1 MKVYLDTNVV
11 VSAFA
16 TRGLCADVPHVVLAE
31 HQLVVGEALLTEVRR
46 VLRQKI
52 GLPAN
57 AVAEIETLLRQQSV
71 VVRAAPSLN
80 IRIRDK
86 DDLPILAEAAGG
98 GVDVLVTGD
107 RDLLD
112 IAPRSPVPIVTP
124 RGLWEMLRAP
134 EGTK

>member
-1 MKVYLDTNVV
+1 VKVYLDTNVV

-16 TRGLCADVPHVVLAE
+16 TRGLCADVLHVVLAE

-57 AVAEIETLLRQQSV
+57 AVAEIEALLRQQSV
-71 VVRAAPSLN
+71 VVRAAPPLN
-80 IRIRDK
+80 IRIRDR
-86 DDLPILAEAAGG
+86 DDLPILAEAAAG

-107 RDLLD
+107 GDLLD
-112 IAPRSPVPIVTP
+112 IAPRAPVPIVTP
-124 RGLWEMLRAP
+124 RGLWEILRAP
-134 EGTK
+134 EGTE